1 MWIELAFIV
10 WKLPVCEVRI
20 SPNFSRI
27 LWSCGVLL
35 AGSLSRRRAGEM
47 RLLPLP
53 QGQNSSWMCN
63 PCPGRMNA
71 RALLPAQGELPAFWH
86 FSGGGLVSFLE
97 QLSIQNTVATWRA
110 AGPWGCPDTGRRI
123 LERTRGAAAAKA
135 SPCWSSE
142 RSALRAAASDSGPG
156 IVLVSFLQRSGRSLH
171 HFQ

>member
-20 SPNFSRI
+20 SPIFSRI
-27 LWSCGVLL
+27 LWCSPSECSWRAV
-35 AGSLSRRRAGEM
+35 SAGEM

-86 FSGGGLVSFLE
+86 FSGRGLVSFLE